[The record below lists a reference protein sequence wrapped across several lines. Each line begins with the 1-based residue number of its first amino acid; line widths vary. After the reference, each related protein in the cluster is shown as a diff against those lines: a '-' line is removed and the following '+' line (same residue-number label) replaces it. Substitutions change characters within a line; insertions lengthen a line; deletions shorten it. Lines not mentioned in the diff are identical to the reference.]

1 VSVKGAATTS
11 ASKLLAGNFAGADS
25 EIVARCRRA
34 GLVIFGKTNSSEF
47 GLAAATEPALY
58 GVTRNPWDLT
68 RSPGGS
74 SGGSAAAL
82 AAGLC
87 ALELGSDI
95 GGSIRNPAHFCG
107 VYGHKPSYGLVPTR
121 GHVPGP
127 PGARG
132 EADLAVIGPLARSAG
147 DLALAL
153 DVIAGPDA
161 AHARAWRLALPP
173 PRRDGLRGLRV
184 AAWLDDPACP
194 VSADVGDALQ
204 AALDALAAA
213 GAVVDAGAR
222 PVDPRESRAVYLQL
236 LYGVL
241 ASGLPAPLLAAF
253 DAQAPGLDPADD
265 AFTACLVRGAAQRHR
280 EWLVAHER
288 RLALGARW
296 EAFFRDADV
305 LVAPILPT
313 VAFPHDHSELATR
326 TVDVDGRA
334 FPYLE
339 QLFWPGLATGEGLP
353 ATAVPIGRGRR
364 SGLPVGMQVIGP
376 FLEDRT
382 PLAVAAALA
391 ETLGGFVPPPGYA

>member
-1 VSVKGAATTS
+1 
-11 ASKLLAGNFAGADS
+11 
-25 EIVARCRRA
+25 
-34 GLVIFGKTNSSEF
+34 
-47 GLAAATEPALY
+47 
-58 GVTRNPWDLT
+58 
-68 RSPGGS
+68 
-74 SGGSAAAL
+74 
-82 AAGLC
+82 
-87 ALELGSDI
+87 
-95 GGSIRNPAHFCG
+95 
-107 VYGHKPSYGLVPTR
+107 LVPTR

-313 VAFPHDHSELATR
+313 VAFPHDHSDLA
-326 TVDVDGRA
+326 
-334 FPYLE
+334 
-339 QLFWPGLATGEGLP
+339 
-353 ATAVPIGRGRR
+353 
-364 SGLPVGMQVIGP
+364 
-376 FLEDRT
+376 
-382 PLAVAAALA
+382 
-391 ETLGGFVPPPGYA
+391 